1 MVVSQET
8 EQDSLLLSCTFIQQT
23 RNLLQIAI
31 YNISYIRGL
40 FHEKYFS
47 DKSVTALE
55 MKTKKLM
62 PMDAQS
68 RRLIQWMEKEQ
79 IVLKQNLYG
88 LSIVLICLCN
98 DQLLDQTLGVYD
110 ALQKKYLKTLL
121 FCICEKE
128 EGPVIEEYSFSFGY
142 PSDNT
147 IELEMMMSCSGYKGG
162 TTFSTNASEVTPD
175 QMRYF
180 LTLDVDFLA

>member
-1 MVVSQET
+1 M
-8 EQDSLLLSCTFIQQT
+8 
-23 RNLLQIAI
+23 
-31 YNISYIRGL
+31 
-40 FHEKYFS
+40 
-47 DKSVTALE
+47 
-55 MKTKKLM
+55 
-62 PMDAQS
+62 
-68 RRLIQWMEKEQ
+68 
-79 IVLKQNLYG
+79 YG